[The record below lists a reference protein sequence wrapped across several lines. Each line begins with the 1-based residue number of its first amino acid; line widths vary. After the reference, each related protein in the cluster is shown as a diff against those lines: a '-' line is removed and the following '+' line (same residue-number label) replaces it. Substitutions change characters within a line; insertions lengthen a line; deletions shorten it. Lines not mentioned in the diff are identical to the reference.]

1 MESPD
6 VVLVFPH
13 GGETIKVVHFP
24 PHALLAVAADLIDEY
39 NVKLVDERVD
49 QNARTKLKTYVNS
62 NPICVALSLIT
73 GQHIKYAL
81 DTAKYLRSLT
91 GNSIP
96 LVWGGVHATMLADQ
110 TLENE
115 FVDIIVRGDGE
126 VTFKNLLKALKTGT
140 DLSTVNGISFKDKD
154 GNKIHNPDEKDFK
167 LAEAKP
173 VPWHLVNVE
182 DYINDGSMFF
192 GNGHKRMLDIGVTTK
207 GCPHRCGFC
216 YNLNFNKMYW
226 RGTPSKKTF
235 EFIKQCVD
243 DFKLDAYM
251 VHDDNYFVDPK
262 RVHEIAE
269 YMIKDNMDVK
279 WTSTG
284 ITVFSYSRME
294 DELKKEIVKSG
305 CSAFRFG
312 IESGNP
318 RIIKLM
324 DKPNTLEQVYEVN
337 KDTKKHGIVP
347 VYSWMI
353 GFPTETKEEILDT
366 CSLMVNLKKENPNAQ
381 FHGISV
387 YTPYPG
393 TPMYELAKQNGF
405 VPPDTLEGWTN
416 VYWGSKLLEKS
427 LAQVPRSYLDD
438 VQDLSYL
445 TSDWFK
451 YTAPKW
457 LKVGFWPV
465 LAWLEFRWKHQMF
478 NYAPELRLY
487 RKIRRRFLHNAFVPE
502 LRAYR
507 KIKSMFKSMKI
518 AVRPRI
524 ADSIAE

>member
-24 PHALLAVAADLIDEY
+24 PHALLAVAADLLDKY

-49 QNARTKLKTYVNS
+49 EHSKTKLKTYVS
-62 NPICVALSLIT
+62 SKPICIALSLIT

-81 DTAKYLRSLT
+81 ETAKYLRSLA
-91 GNSIP
+91 GKDIP

-110 TLENE
+110 TLDNE
-115 FVDIIVRGDGE
+115 YVDIIVRGDGE
-126 VTFKNLLKALKTGT
+126 VTFKNLLKALKTGD
-140 DLSTVNGISFKDKD
+140 DLSSVNGISYKDKD
-154 GNKIHNPDEKDFK
+154 GKKIHNPDEMDFK
-167 LAEAKP
+167 LAEAKA

-192 GNGHKRMLDIGVTTK
+192 GSGHKRMLDIGVTTK

-226 RGTPSKKTF
+226 RGMPSKKTF

-251 VHDDNYFVDPK
+251 VHDDNYFVDQK
-262 RVHEIAE
+262 RVHEIADC
-269 YMIKDNMDVK
+269 MINEHMDVK

-284 ITVFSYSRME
+284 ITVFSYARMQ
-294 DELKKEIVKSG
+294 DDLKKEIVKSG
-305 CSAFRFG
+305 CTSFRFG
-312 IESGNP
+312 IESGNQ
-318 RIIKLM
+318 RIIKMM
-324 DKPNTLEQVYEVN
+324 DKPNTLEQVYDVN
-337 KDTKKHGIVP
+337 RDTKKHGIIP

-353 GFPTETKEEILDT
+353 GFPTETKDEILDT
-366 CSLMVNLKKENPNAQ
+366 CKLMVNLKKENSNAQ

-393 TPMYELAKQNGF
+393 TPMYELSKQNGF
-405 VPPDTLEGWTN
+405 VPPDTLEGWAN
-416 VYWGSKLLEKS
+416 VYWGSKSLEKS
-427 LAQVPRSYLDD
+427 LAQVSRNFLDD

-457 LKVGFWPV
+457 IKTSFWP
-465 LAWLEFRWKHQMF
+465 LLKWLEFRWERQMF
-478 NYAPELRLY
+478 SYAPEIRLY
-487 RKIRRRFLHNAFVPE
+487 RKVRRRFLENAFVPE

-507 KIKSMFKSMKI
+507 KLQSMLKSIKMAASPSVSEQ
-518 AVRPRI
+518 A
-524 ADSIAE
+524 A